1 MSLQRRYNRQKLI
14 TKLETNSL
22 EKYIEDKVR
31 KQAYLEQKIA
41 EKRLILEGKREQE
54 AKEEKLLRRKRTGL
68 QNYFPEEDFMVQT
81 DCIGCGNFRLLRIDR
96 PICSICER
104 SYELVNQTDQPTG
117 EDYR

>member
-1 MSLQRRYNRQKLI
+1 MILQRRYNRQKLV

-41 EKRLILEGKREQE
+41 EKRLILEGRREQE
-54 AKEEKLLRRKRTGL
+54 AKEEKLLRRERTGF
-68 QNYFPEEDFMVQT
+68 QTYFPEEDFMVQT
-81 DCIGCGNFRLLRIDR
+81 NCVGCGNFRLLRIDR

-117 EDYR
+117 ED

>member
-1 MSLQRRYNRQKLI
+1 MILQRRYNRQKLV

-41 EKRLILEGKREQE
+41 EKRLILEGRREQE
-54 AKEEKLLRRKRTGL
+54 AKEEKLLRRERTGF
-68 QNYFPEEDFMVQT
+68 QTYFPEEDFMVQT

-96 PICSICER
+96 PICSSCER
-104 SYELVNQTDQPTG
+104 NYELVNQADQPTG

>member
-1 MSLQRRYNRQKLI
+1 MSLQRRYNRQKLV

-31 KQAYLEQKIA
+31 KRAYLEQKIA

-81 DCIGCGNFRLLRIDR
+81 NCVCCGNFRLLRIDR

-104 SYELVNQTDQPTG
+104 NYELVNQADQPTG

>member
-1 MSLQRRYNRQKLI
+1 MILQRRYNRQKLV

-31 KQAYLEQKIA
+31 KQSYLEQKIA

-54 AKEEKLLRRKRTGL
+54 AKEEKLLRRERTGF
-68 QNYFPEEDFMVQT
+68 QTYFPEEDFMVQT

-96 PICSICER
+96 PICSICEKD
-104 SYELVNQTDQPTG
+104 YELVNKTEQPTG
-117 EDYR
+117 EKYR

>member
-1 MSLQRRYNRQKLI
+1 VSLQRRYNRQKLV

-117 EDYR
+117 ENHR

>member
-1 MSLQRRYNRQKLI
+1 MSLQRRHNRQKLV

-22 EKYIEDKVR
+22 EKYIEDKIR
-31 KQAYLEQKIA
+31 KRVYLEQKIA

-81 DCIGCGNFRLLRIDR
+81 DCIGCGNFRLLRICR

-104 SYELVNQTDQPTG
+104 NYELVNQADQPTG

>member
-1 MSLQRRYNRQKLI
+1 VILQRRYNRQKLV

-41 EKRLILEGKREQE
+41 EKRLILEGRREQE
-54 AKEEKLLRRKRTGL
+54 AKEEKLLRRERTGF
-68 QNYFPEEDFMVQT
+68 QTYFPEEDFMVQT

-96 PICSICER
+96 PICSICEKD
-104 SYELVNQTDQPTG
+104 YELVNQTEQPTG
-117 EDYR
+117 ENR